1 MLKIVAASAVAILTA
16 SWLLTANAAPA
27 EIYLVRHAEK
37 LKSADQD
44 PPLSPCGLA
53 QAEAMAALLPASLS
67 DIYYTDYQRTR
78 QTAQQVKRTQSA
90 ATLRS
95 YNAADLAPLATTILQ
110 QDNTVLVVGHSNT
123 TPALIQLLGLSP
135 APAISEHD
143 YGVLYQLKQS
153 GPGYVLQTYRIKQPG
168 LCAASAQ

>member
-1 MLKIVAASAVAILTA
+1 
-16 SWLLTANAAPA
+16 
-27 EIYLVRHAEK
+27 
-37 LKSADQD
+37 
-44 PPLSPCGLA
+44 
-53 QAEAMAALLPASLS
+53 MAALLPASLS